1 MAEIKDLS
9 ATDASNSGAAAN
21 AGFPEGMSPA
31 DLNNAARALEGM
43 LARWFK
49 DGNGTL
55 TTGGSADTYTLT
67 PNRTV
72 TAYADGDCYL
82 IEMNATNTGASTIN
96 VSAVGAKSIVTP
108 SGSALAAGELTSGG
122 RYLISYDG
130 TNFQLIGAVS
140 DGAISNARIR
150 DSAGLSVIGRAAN
163 STGDVAD
170 ITAGTDAYVLRRSG
184 TSIAFGTVA
193 TGGIADDAVTYAK
206 IQDVSATSRILGR
219 VTAGSGV
226 VEELTGTQAGT
237 IIGAASDT
245 ASGVVELATADESRT
260 GTSTALAMAPGYFA
274 GHKSLG
280 EEGYYTFPGGFTIQW
295 GRYATS
301 IAAQTAI
308 TFPVAFT
315 TIYTVVAAPLMDS
328 TTVVDVAFGVD
339 PDTIS
344 TTGFEFYVNTTL
356 GDGFSWIAIGLKTS

>member
-226 VEELTGTQAGT
+226 VE
-237 IIGAASDT
+237 
-245 ASGVVELATADESRT
+245 LATADESRT